1 VSACQAGTRPE
12 WITADGE
19 GFSVDAT
26 TLSTVAS
33 AVLSLGFSYVPK
45 LKDWFEKLGG
55 SADGSDD
62 GGTRK
67 RLVMLGLLVLVSLS
81 TFGLSCA
88 GLGADIGINVACDQP
103 GAIGL
108 LKALVLAIAAN
119 QGTYMITKRP
129 KIRAKATIQPEFPF

>member
-1 VSACQAGTRPE
+1 M
-12 WITADGE
+12 
-19 GFSVDAT
+19 DAT

-67 RLVMLGLLVLVSLS
+67 RLVMLGLLVLVALS
-81 TFGLSCA
+81 TYGLSCA
-88 GLGADIGINVACDQP
+88 GLGVDIGISVTFDKP
-103 GAIGL
+103 GAIVI
-108 LKALVLAIAAN
+108 LKALLLAIDAFMC
-119 QGTYMITKRP
+119 TYTIT
-129 KIRAKATIQPEFPF
+129 